1 MRNRYRRPRFAIALL
16 TALAG
21 TASFAHAED
30 VVVMPFRCAVVDGRP
45 VLTPADET
53 GHRVLGKLEKQ
64 KVKTCSTVDPKRCRQ
79 WATFKFDVDCGGTRV
94 PWMQVFANASEHTR
108 RRVWERNGRLRV
120 QNTPQRS
127 KRIDDMCARRMGV
140 NQEWWSVN
148 EICDEVSPLNAP
160 TATDMPAGFAPMV
173 GLDAVFLQES
183 AIAMPPARTAKASP
197 APAARAETAS
207 IQAAPEAKA
216 AASAAVADAAKSRS
230 VRQAAAPELP
240 AVAAGDAAPVAL
252 PSETPAVK
260 VDETA
265 RVEAQEMP
273 EAPMQTAPPPVER
286 GPISVTGNATA
297 PPAEPATQDDAATQV
312 AALEVRDE
320 PGRVAEAN
328 TTAVPLS
335 ASPERAAEP
344 QRVVTAT
351 EPDGNSAGNT
361 LAYVI
366 VALASGFLLTTLL
379 VVKWLGRADTSETV
393 PQDIRTRIDLPKA
406 TTQPPVMGGSA
417 AVASGPADPED
428 VPGTSSGTAL
438 AVATHHFTAPAAIR
452 RQAAQHV
459 ARPMTLGERMP
470 STKDEALALLGMGVA
485 SESNLG
491 SLKKIIDG
499 LRMNWHP
506 DLAQDEADRRVRELR
521 LKQINAAWDILGGK
535 AAGA

>member
-21 TASFAHAED
+21 TASFAYAED
-30 VVVMPFRCAVVDGRP
+30 VVVMPFRCAVVEGRP

-127 KRIDDMCARRMGV
+127 KRIDDMCARRMGA

-173 GLDAVFLQES
+173 GLDAVFLPES

-216 AASAAVADAAKSRS
+216 AAPALVADDAKLRSERQVAAPEVAAVAK
-230 VRQAAAPELP
+230 
-240 AVAAGDAAPVAL
+240 PVAL
-252 PSETPAVK
+252 QSETPAVK
-260 VDETA
+260 ADEPM
-265 RVEAQEMP
+265 RVKEQAQP
-273 EAPMQTAPPPVER
+273 EAPMQTASPVQLPPPVER
-286 GPISVTGNATA
+286 APASANGIATA
-297 PPAEPATQDDAATQV
+297 PPADPATPADVASQA

-320 PGRVAEAN
+320 PARVAEAN
-328 TTAVPLS
+328 LPAVALN
-335 ASPERAAEP
+335 AAPERAAEP
-344 QRVVTAT
+344 PMVVTAT
-351 EPDGNSAGNT
+351 EPDAGNI

-366 VALASGFLLTTLL
+366 VALASGLLLTTLL
-379 VVKWLGRADTSETV
+379 VVRWLGRADTTETV
-393 PQDIRTRIDLPKA
+393 PQDIRTRIDVPQA
-406 TTQPPVMGGSA
+406 TTQPAMVGGSA
-417 AVASGPADPED
+417 AVARRPGKLEELPGPA
-428 VPGTSSGTAL
+428 SGTAL
-438 AVATHHFTAPAAIR
+438 AIATHHFTAPAP
-452 RQAAQHV
+452 RQATQHV

-470 STKDEALALLGMGVA
+470 GTKDEALALLGMGVA

-535 AAGA
+535 AARA